1 MKSIL
6 KLTVVTIVSI
16 FMCSCTSK
24 EEKMKRAIM
33 AYQKEG
39 YSILSQS
46 ENPLEVDHFVLVQ
59 KDNKIFVDGLSGKK
73 SKHLVFPKED
83 GYYIKQIQ
91 LSMKDSVP
99 TCSFTLLN
107 EGNKLPISNE
117 EYIIIQNEKLKG
129 KQTLVFANK
138 NAINSPCFVYCLS
151 NPDTILDLGK
161 WKELWIEENSFIIKY
176 CESLDK
182 LFGEDYKNNTF
193 DVVMYLSSEDMSF
206 KGFYGGFSLN
216 ANYDLDYI
224 KNKYPGNEFKDQNN
238 EVCFPLSWFGS
249 PEIKTIKSAIDNYES
264 PADRMKRKMDSIIN
278 EGKRKREKLD
288 QRQSQNNRN
297 SNKGNRIQWYPCPYC
312 WGKGYT
318 EGFNVSGRRT
328 NYRCSHCGGQ
338 GGHWE

>member
-1 MKSIL
+1 MRTIP
-6 KLTVVTIVSI
+6 KLLVVALAVI
-16 FMCSCTSK
+16 FTCSCSST
-24 EEKMKRAIM
+24 EEKMKKAIV

-39 YSILSQS
+39 YTILSQS
-46 ENPLEVDHFVLVQ
+46 ENPSEANHFVLVQ
-59 KDNKIFVDGLSGKK
+59 KNNQIFIDELSGKK
-73 SKHLVFPKED
+73 SKRLVFPKEE
-83 GYYIKQIQ
+83 GYCIKQIQ

-99 TCSFTLLN
+99 TCSYILLD
-107 EGNKLPISNE
+107 EGNKVQVSNKD
-117 EYIIIQNEKLKG
+117 YIVIQNEKLKG

-138 NAINSPCFVYCLS
+138 NAINAPYYVYCLS
-151 NPDTILDLGK
+151 NPDTLFALGK
-161 WKELWIEENSFIIKY
+161 WKELWLEENNIILKY

-182 LFGEDYKNNTF
+182 LFGENYKNNTF
-193 DVVMYLSSEDMSF
+193 DVVMYLSIEDMSF

-224 KNKYPGNEFKDQNN
+224 RSKYPGKEFKDQNN

-264 PADRMKRKMDSIIN
+264 PADRIKREMDSVIK
-278 EGKRKREKLD
+278 EGKRKTERLN
-288 QRQSQNNRN
+288 RQQNNRN
-297 SNKGNRIQWYPCPYC
+297 SNKGNRIQWHPCSYC